1 MLEDKTKLADTD
13 LIPSPSNPSLP
24 FWITFDFWFITNN
37 TNVDKTVWKRTV
49 TIFTRANN
57 TIILQCSFTV
67 LHSLSIS
74 IAVHYRATLHMEQ
87 KDPTSLAPNY
97 LPFPFSSCPSSST
110 LNPLL
115 PSLHSPCSLP
125 FSHPPASI
133 PLSPSPSFTPSPHP
147 PFSPHPSS
155 STLFASTPPH
165 GMSFLYFVALTIMTR
180 AFYDGHYVLWDIL
193 MVI

>member
-24 FWITFDFWFITNN
+24 FWN
-37 TNVDKTVWKRTV
+37 KTVWKRTV

-74 IAVHYRATLHMEQ
+74 IAAHYRATLHMEQ

-115 PSLHSPCSLP
+115 PPPFLTHQPQSLSLPPHPLPLPLILHSHHILPPQPSLLP
-125 FSHPPASI
+125 
-133 PLSPSPSFTPSPHP
+133 PHP
-147 PFSPHPSS
+147 MAWAF
-155 STLFASTPPH
+155 STL
-165 GMSFLYFVALTIMTR
+165 
-180 AFYDGHYVLWDIL
+180 
-193 MVI
+193 

>member
-1 MLEDKTKLADTD
+1 MLEDKTKLPDTD

-24 FWITFDFWFITNN
+24 FWN
-37 TNVDKTVWKRTV
+37 KTVWKRTV

-74 IAVHYRATLHMEQ
+74 IAAHYRATLHMEQ

-125 FSHPPASI
+125 
-133 PLSPSPSFTPSPHP
+133 L
-147 PFSPHPSS
+147 FSPTSLNPSLSLPILYPFPSS
-155 STLFASTPPH
+155 SILTT
-165 GMSFLYFVALTIMTR
+165 SFLLNPLRFHPTPWHELSLLCNTDH
-180 AFYDGHYVLWDIL
+180 YDKGLLWWPLCTVGYLDGYLMHGHVSI
-193 MVI
+193 